1 MKIWFFVVC
10 LFSLLQAQVLNT
22 EIAPFLRGSQFEG
35 IKLLDQKVLDFKTID
50 GVKFSEISDLAYD
63 NKEKKLYFVSDEN
76 NSAGNKYK
84 KVEFVDYRPHPG
96 ELLIKEDGV
105 TKVIHRRL
113 LYARNNGN
121 Y

>member
-1 MKIWFFVVC
+1 MEMNGYYQPESC
-10 LFSLLQAQVLNT
+10 
-22 EIAPFLRGSQFEG
+22 
-35 IKLLDQKVLDFKTID
+35 QKGQI
-50 GVKFSEISDLAYD
+50 
-63 NKEKKLYFVSDEN
+63 YFVSDEN

-84 KVEFVDYRPHPG
+84 KVKFIAYRPHPG